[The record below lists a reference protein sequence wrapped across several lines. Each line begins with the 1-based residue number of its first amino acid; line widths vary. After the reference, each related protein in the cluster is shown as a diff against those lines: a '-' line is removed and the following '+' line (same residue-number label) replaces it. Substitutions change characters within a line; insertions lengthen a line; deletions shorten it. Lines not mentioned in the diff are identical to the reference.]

1 MARKEANLN
10 NILFSQ
16 DFLPEHWN
24 WTDVEKAHLGNV
36 AEMGEII
43 KTRLEN
49 GGCEIEEMY
58 EFCMIKTKVNSGM
71 NIL

>member
-43 KTRLEN
+43 NQT
-49 GGCEIEEMY
+49 
-58 EFCMIKTKVNSGM
+58 
-71 NIL
+71 